1 MTQRLNSYTAYSVG
15 CAVVWAVILVAVAAA
30 ATTAK
35 LHVFLLLFA
44 GWTIGW
50 ASATIARY
58 VYPPPK
64 RRGVSAQTS
73 DLH

>member
-1 MTQRLNSYTAYSVG
+1 MRQRLKSYTAYSIS
-15 CAVVWAVILVAVAAA
+15 CAVVSTVILVALAAA
-30 ATTAK
+30 GAAAK

-58 VYPPPK
+58 LYPPPK
-64 RRGVSAQTS
+64 RRGVSARTFGA
-73 DLH
+73 